1 MRVSA
6 STLAATLGLIATCAI
21 AAGAWAARGSVR
33 GTVSDGSGGVLP
45 GVIVVAASTDGQ
57 ILATVVTDAVGAY
70 AIPALPAGTVHLTFE
85 LEGFSTAAVVAT
97 IKADA
102 DTRLVQ
108 RLQIA
113 NRTESVTVLGRTPAI
128 PLPPPRIEPPAPP
141 PAPPLV
147 AKPVP
152 AHDHESICGPAK
164 PGPAQE
170 SLGTIRAVRR
180 GDQHNL
186 YAKGDE
192 LIIDGGTLNGL
203 EAGRNFVARRYY
215 PVSGVADGAATG
227 EHTAGVL
234 QIVTAA
240 DTVSTAV
247 VVYACD
253 ELRQGDF
260 LAQFNP
266 EPIRTPDPAGVPNY
280 DDAARILFADAGQ
293 ILGAPGRLMVIDR
306 GSDYGVHAGQRLTLF
321 RREGRRTKP
330 IVTGDAV
337 VVAVR
342 NDSATIRLGHVNDIV
357 SLGDWAA
364 PQRRSA
370 AVPDSRERV
379 RSFTP
384 APTSPMR

>member
-6 STLAATLGLIATCAI
+6 HTLAATLGFLASCAI
-21 AAGAWAARGSVR
+21 AAGAWAAQGSVR
-33 GTVSDGSGGVLP
+33 GAVADGSGGVLP
-45 GVIVVAASTDGQ
+45 GVTVVAALPDGR

-70 AIPALPAGTVHLTFE
+70 AIPALPAGIVHLTFE
-85 LEGFSTAAVVAT
+85 LEGFSTAAVDAT
-97 IKADA
+97 IKADGE
-102 DTRLVQ
+102 TRVVQ

-113 NRTESVTVLGRTPAI
+113 NRTESVTVLGRAPAL

-141 PAPPLV
+141 PEPPLV
-147 AKPVP
+147 ARPVP
-152 AHDHESICGPAK
+152 AHDHASICGPAK
-164 PGPAQE
+164 PGAAPE

-180 GDQHNL
+180 GDQRDL

-192 LIIDGGTLNGL
+192 LLIDGGTLNGL
-203 EAGRNFVARRYY
+203 EAGRNLVARRFY
-215 PVSGVADGAATG
+215 PVSGVGDGAATG

-240 DTVSTAV
+240 ENVSTAV

-260 LAQFNP
+260 LAPFNP
-266 EPIRTPDPAGVPNY
+266 EPVRTPDPAGAPNY

-293 ILGAPGRLMVIDR
+293 MLGAPGRMMVIDR
-306 GSDYGVHAGQRLTLF
+306 GSDYGVRAGQRLTLF
-321 RREGRRTKP
+321 RRENRRTRP

-342 NDSATIRLGHVNDIV
+342 NDSATIRLGHVIDAI

-370 AVPDSRERV
+370 AVPY
-379 RSFTP
+379 
-384 APTSPMR
+384 